1 MKTKDFEKF
10 YFPTKEINDLRQQTF
25 DRLKKVLGVDN
36 FFCCKDFNPDQRVSF
51 KEDLYIKLAKY
62 IKSSKTLPQLFIAI
76 YKLEIDDLSEFLF
89 DSIVV
94 DEAIKTKDENFNVF
108 LDKSSVLF
116 FDRQYPLYFKR
127 WQKNKKQTI
136 LDECALESKFL
147 KGVRAYF
154 NEKQQKAEIFD

>member
-10 YFPTKEINDLRQQTF
+10 YFPTREINDLRLKTF
-25 DRLKKVLGVDN
+25 GKLKNKLGIEN
-36 FFCCKDFNPDQRVSF
+36 FFCCRDFNPDQRVSF

-62 IKSSKTLPQLFIAI
+62 IKSSKKLSKLFVDI
-76 YKLEIDDLSEFLF
+76 YKLEINNLSEFLL

-116 FDRQYPLYFKR
+116 FDREYPYYLKNR
-127 WQKNKKQTI
+127 RKNKKNNI
-136 LDECALESKFL
+136 LDECRFENKFI
-147 KGVRAYF
+147 RAAKIYF
-154 NEKQQKAEIFD
+154 DNLQE